1 MDGVTCTGR
10 GFQVKRLKSLAG
22 WVLGVGVEGGVG
34 SDVYEWRLQV
44 EQLKSLAGWVGG

>member
-1 MDGVTCTGR
+1 MYGQGVSGEAAE
-10 GFQVKRLKSLAG
+10 VAG
-22 WVLGVGVEGGVG
+22 WLGAGGGGGGGGG